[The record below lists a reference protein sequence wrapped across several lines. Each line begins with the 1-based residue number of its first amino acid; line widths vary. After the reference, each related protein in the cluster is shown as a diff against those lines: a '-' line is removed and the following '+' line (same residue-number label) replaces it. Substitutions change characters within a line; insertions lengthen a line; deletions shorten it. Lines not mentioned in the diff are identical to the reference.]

1 MEIKS
6 KYQIGDEV
14 VYSQSTV
21 KILNKTL
28 NGTTLLWTYEVE
40 NRRNNFRAWV
50 KECDLF
56 AQ

>member
-14 VYSQSTV
+14 VYSKSTV

-40 NRRNNFRAWV
+40 NRQNNFKAWV
-50 KECDLF
+50 KEKDLF